1 MDTRITQVTIV
12 GMGALGVL
20 YGDYFS
26 RSLGAEN
33 VRFLADS
40 ARVKRYQQRPIFCNG
55 RECHFTYQDT
65 SQPGERAELMIFA
78 VKATALHQAI
88 EEARGFVDDST
99 IILSVLN
106 GISSEEI
113 IDKELGAGTVL
124 YTVAQGMD
132 AVKAD
137 NQVTYSRI
145 GKLCIGI
152 PKDQP
157 EKQEALDRVTELFE
171 RTGLPYVEEEDI
183 LHRLWSKWML
193 NVGVNQTVMVREGT
207 YGTVQQPGKDRE
219 LMIAAMQEVIKIAEK
234 EQIPVT
240 EADLDEYL
248 RLIDT
253 LSPDGMPSMR
263 QDGLAGR
270 YSEVELFAGTVLE
283 KAEKLGIDVPVNRF
297 LYETVTDMEKAYKI
311 P

>member
-1 MDTRITQVTIV
+1 MDTRITQVTII

-26 RSLGAEN
+26 RTLGAGN

-40 ARVKRYQQRPIFCNG
+40 ARIKRYRQCRVFCNG

-65 SQPGERAELMIFA
+65 LQPGDRAELLIFA
-78 VKATALHQAI
+78 VKATALDQAI

-113 IDKELGAGTVL
+113 IDRELGTGTVL

-132 AVKAD
+132 AVKSG

-145 GKLCIGI
+145 GKLCIGF
-152 PKDQP
+152 PEDQP
-157 EKQEALDRVTELFE
+157 EKQAAFDRVAELFE
-171 RTGLPYVEEEDI
+171 RTGLPYVAEEDI

-193 NVGVNQTVMVREGT
+193 NVGVNQTVMVRKGT
-207 YGTVQQPGKDRE
+207 YGTVQEPGEARE
-219 LMIAAMQEVIKIAEK
+219 LMIAAMREVIKIAQK
-234 EQIPVT
+234 EQVPVT

-297 LYETVTDMEKAYKI
+297 LYETVKDMEKAYR
-311 P
+311 